1 MSVSAQRL
9 FNFIGY
15 QLAWFACVLG
25 AAWDFEWAGVA
36 FALAVTAVHLLL
48 FRDAR
53 ELRLVLCAAAMGCIV
68 DTTLMHTHSVEFRST
83 ALSGVAPFWMV
94 SLWMVFATTLNHSLR
109 WLASRPWAAALA
121 GAVGGPLAYLAGAKL
136 GALSIESPLPA
147 AITFI
152 AFLWAIA
159 LGVLCMLNGA
169 REVAVKERL
178 PA

>member
-1 MSVSAQRL
+1 MSVSSLRL

-15 QLAWFACVLG
+15 QVAWFACVLG
-25 AAWDFEWAGVA
+25 AAWDFAWAGAA

-53 ELRLVLCAAAMGCIV
+53 ELRLVLFAAAIGFIV
-68 DTTLMHTHSVEFRST
+68 DTSLVFAQCVEFQST
-83 ALSGVAPFWMV
+83 TSSGIAPLWMV

-109 WLASRPWAAALA
+109 WLAGRPWAAALL

-147 AITFI
+147 AFTFI
-152 AFLWAIA
+152 ATLWAIA
-159 LGVLCMLNGA
+159 LGLLCVLNGA
-169 REVAVKERL
+169 REVAVKARL